1 MTHSVLVI
9 EDDLSLQTY
18 IKEMLTENGYS
29 VTAVFDGLEGIE
41 KLESKTPDILLLDL
55 NLPKVS
61 GESICRTVRKDYPD
75 LPIIILTAKD
85 TVNDVIN
92 GLNLGADDY
101 MTKPFNAEELLARMK
116 ARLRMQG
123 APDSIISVGD
133 LTLNSK
139 TLEVTRGTK
148 HISLSPHE
156 FKLLHYLMAN
166 KNHVLT
172 RDMIINRIW
181 FDTPEVETR
190 IVDVYIGYLRKK
202 VDAEFEH
209 KLIQSARGFGYMIKE

>member
-1 MTHSVLVI
+1 MTHTALVI
-9 EDDLSLQTY
+9 EDDTALQTY
-18 IKEMLTENGYS
+18 IKELLIENGYQ
-29 VTAVFDGLEGIE
+29 VIVAGDGIE
-41 KLESKTPDILLLDL
+41 GQQKIDDKMPDIVLLDL

-61 GESICRTVRKDYPD
+61 GESVCRQLRKDYPE

-85 TVNDVIN
+85 TINDVIN

-101 MTKPFNAEELLARMK
+101 MTKPFDSEELIARMK
-116 ARLRMQG
+116 ARLRSTG
-123 APDSIISVGD
+123 APQTTLQVGD
-133 LTLNSK
+133 LILNSK
-139 TLEVTRGTK
+139 TLEVTRAGTPVT
-148 HISLSPHE
+148 LSPHE
-156 FKLLHYLMAN
+156 FKVLQYLMAN

-172 RDMIINRIW
+172 RDMIINRVW

-202 VDAEFEH
+202 IDSDHEK